1 MRETGLLTCLGCV
14 LPLAGGVLLL
24 CLRRHTFC
32 QHQQQVCR
40 STHRRVGRFPA
51 ALWRENRGT
60 SSKPPC
66 CICHRRRFGSFRQ
79 KPMVFGF
86 PLRLISNTALLPAFP
101 ATGKS
106 GLSETQIVIAT
117 TGRRL
122 PVGDKKESR
131 LPDIK
136 RQWDTSEFPQ
146 KGANQTNARCSGKPE
161 ERVFVA
167 HSTLLRKSFR
177 RGS

>member
-1 MRETGLLTCLGCV
+1 MRETGLLVCLGCV
-14 LPLAGGVLLL
+14 LPLVGGVLLL

-32 QHQQQVCR
+32 QQQQKVCR

-51 ALWRENRGT
+51 TLWRENRGT

-66 CICHRRRFGSFRQ
+66 CICHRRRFGSFCQ

-122 PVGDKKESR
+122 PVGEKKKAVCR
-131 LPDIK
+131 I
-136 RQWDTSEFPQ
+136 
-146 KGANQTNARCSGKPE
+146 
-161 ERVFVA
+161 
-167 HSTLLRKSFR
+167 
-177 RGS
+177 